1 MEVRQL
7 NEPCQGSATTHQAAR
22 HTRDKGDGVKFCQDK
37 PYIWAGPA
45 ISMNDLSSSIDFLFL
60 EVTFIIIISNYN

>member
-1 MEVRQL
+1 MEVQQL
-7 NEPCQGSATTHQAAR
+7 NEPCQGSATHQAAR
-22 HTRDKGDGVKFCQDK
+22 HMLDKGGGVKFCLDK
-37 PYIWAGPA
+37 LYIWAGPA